1 MLELC
6 ILETLM
12 DTVGFGIPIQEM
24 FDLVLGT
31 SAGTSIL
38 SLKKT

>member
-1 MLELC
+1 
-6 ILETLM
+6 M
-12 DTVGFGIPIQEM
+12 DAVGFGIPIQEM

-38 SLKKT
+38 SL